1 MDSLDHLTLNHNKL
15 KHLGPGFFRGLD
27 SLTTLYLDHNEI
39 RTIHMEA
46 FKGLESECIFLYNTR
61 K

>member
-15 KHLGPGFFRGLD
+15 KHLGPGYFRGLN

-39 RTIHMEA
+39 RTIHKDA
-46 FKGLESECIFLYNTR
+46 FVGLESES
-61 K
+61 